1 MKPMQRSLLAAA
13 IVAALSASAYT
24 LPARAQGTQTGTT
37 QKQDKKKA
45 QELKKIVVT
54 GSLIPT
60 AEIDTA
66 TPVTT
71 ITAQDIKRQG
81 FTSIYQALRA
91 QPLATGQIQGQQ
103 LTNSFTPGAEPSP
116 SLLGLPPN
124 FTLILVDGHPLS
136 EFPILYNAAF
146 GITDLS
152 SIPLNMVSQIQ
163 IVPGNQSSIY
173 GSAAIAGVINII
185 LKKHQHGIDFQYQAG
200 GYADGGGTSQQISM
214 VGGYNHGPLSLVYGL
229 QYSRQQPV
237 WGSSAA

>member
-1 MKPMQRSLLAAA
+1 MKPMQRHLLAAA

-24 LPARAQGTQTGTT
+24 LPVHAQDTQGTA
-37 QKQDKKKA
+37 QKDKKVK
-45 QELKKIVVT
+45 ELKKIVVT

-124 FTLILVDGHPLS
+124 FTLTLVDGHPLS
-136 EFPILYNAAF
+136 EFPILYNASF
-146 GITDLS
+146 GITDIS
-152 SIPLNMVSQIQ
+152 SS
-163 IVPGNQSSIY
+163 
-173 GSAAIAGVINII
+173 
-185 LKKHQHGIDFQYQAG
+185 LKNPI
-200 GYADGGGTSQQISM
+200 
-214 VGGYNHGPLSLVYGL
+214 
-229 QYSRQQPV
+229 
-237 WGSSAA
+237 